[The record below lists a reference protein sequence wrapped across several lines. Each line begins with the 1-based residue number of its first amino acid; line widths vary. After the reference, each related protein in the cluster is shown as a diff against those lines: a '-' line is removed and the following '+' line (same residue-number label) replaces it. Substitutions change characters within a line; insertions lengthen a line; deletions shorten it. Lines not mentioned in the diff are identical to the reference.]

1 LRAAPFFRDLK
12 RVHPGHKGRGM
23 VPIIKIKGFRCSVE
37 EAVFSNRKESYVHV
51 LSLAGS
57 REAVKA
63 VWARLMKGEA
73 AYLDMGQQVR
83 AARMNTLEGG
93 KLLTERLPS
102 GAFHGL
108 LLSKALLNGELV
120 LCERE
125 EELPARFYTV
135 LTRMLRLPL
144 HRDWRDWLWE
154 HALSNGMVEQ
164 MSSRRLHAY
173 EVNLSVHNLETEV
186 RQALLA
192 GEMPEIRVNHE
203 T

>member
-1 LRAAPFFRDLK
+1 
-12 RVHPGHKGRGM
+12 M
-23 VPIIKIKGFRCSVE
+23 VPTIKIKGFRCSVE
-37 EAVFSNRKESYVHV
+37 EAVFSNGKDGFAHV
-51 LSLAGS
+51 VSLVGS

-73 AYLDMGQQVR
+73 AYLDTGPQIKVV
-83 AARMNTLEGG
+83 RMNIFEGG

-108 LLSKALLNGELV
+108 LLSQPLLRGELV
-120 LCERE
+120 LCEKE
-125 EELPARFYTV
+125 EDLPAHFYNV

-144 HRDWRDWLWE
+144 HKDWRDWLWE

-173 EVNLSVHNLETEV
+173 EVNLSVYNLEAQV

-192 GEMPEIRVNHE
+192 GEMPEIGAE
-203 T
+203 DAA

>member
-1 LRAAPFFRDLK
+1 
-12 RVHPGHKGRGM
+12 M

-37 EAVFSNRKESYVHV
+37 EAVFSNRKDGFAHV
-51 LSLAGS
+51 LSLVGS

-83 AARMNTLEGG
+83 AARMNTAEGG

-108 LLSKALLNGELV
+108 LLSTALLQGELV
-120 LCERE
+120 LCKRE
-125 EELPARFYTV
+125 EELPAHFYTV
-135 LTRMLRLPL
+135 LTRKLRLPL

-154 HALSNGMVEQ
+154 HALSTGMVEQ
-164 MSSRRLHAY
+164 MASQRLHAF
-173 EVNLSVHNLETEV
+173 EVNLSVCNLEAKV